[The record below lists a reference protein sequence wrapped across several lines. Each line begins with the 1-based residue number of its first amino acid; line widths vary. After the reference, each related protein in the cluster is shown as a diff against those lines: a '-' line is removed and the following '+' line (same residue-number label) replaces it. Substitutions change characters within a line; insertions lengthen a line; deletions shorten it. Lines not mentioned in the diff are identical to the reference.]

1 MLKCSNF
8 KLKKTNTKKNY
19 TLTLSRVLGV
29 ERVADHFCRSVEV
42 KWNPW
47 IIYLVDYECWD
58 YTAKTQGCLDWSGCF
73 HAYFQR
79 CPKMVIIATCNTLKD
94 AKETADLQN

>member
-29 ERVADHFCRSVEV
+29 ERVADHFCRSVEEV
-42 KWNPW
+42 K
-47 IIYLVDYECWD
+47 
-58 YTAKTQGCLDWSGCF
+58 
-73 HAYFQR
+73 
-79 CPKMVIIATCNTLKD
+79 
-94 AKETADLQN
+94 